1 MKIKIKDYLNW
12 YEVSDI
18 FHHDSRLGLACFEV
32 NAEEHLWIMMCQ
44 FKKTKDNQKSQK
56 KKKKES
62 VQNKIHVTVIV
73 IL

>member
-1 MKIKIKDYLNW
+1 MKIRIKDYLNW

-18 FHHDSRLGLACFEV
+18 FHHDSRLGLALFEV